1 MSEHLTE
8 CEMASPQCAGRAS
21 GETHRGVM
29 FCLHCQRRCI
39 CNALRACEQRVLDEI
54 AADGPWFRSVVHQCC
69 EDKQT
74 AYVAALDAA
83 EEAVR
88 AALGADERN
97 LHAELTALAAIDAL
111 RGEPNG

>member
-1 MSEHLTE
+1 MSDHLPECPGNWGVGQMPEGPCTF
-8 CEMASPQCAGRAS
+8 CEMLS
-21 GETHRGVM
+21 
-29 FCLHCQRRCI
+29 
-39 CNALRACEQRVLDEI
+39 ACEERVLAERE
-54 AADGPWFRSVVHQCC
+54 ADGPWFRSVVHQCC

-74 AYVAALDAA
+74 AYAAALDAA

-111 RGEPNG
+111 REKL

>member
-1 MSEHLTE
+1 MNHLPE
-8 CEMASPQCAGRAS
+8 CYVPWMRD
-21 GETHRGVM
+21 
-29 FCLHCQRRCI
+29 CI
-39 CNALRACEQRVLDEI
+39 CEDLRACEQRVRDEI

-74 AYVAALDAA
+74 AYATALDAA

-111 RGEPNG
+111 KEKP

>member
-1 MSEHLTE
+1 MEAVLGSDAGRVGEAMTEHLPE
-8 CEMASPQCAGRAS
+8 CTYYRQVRPKQ
-21 GETHRGVM
+21 
-29 FCLHCQRRCI
+29 CI
-39 CNALRACEQRVLDEI
+39 CTEVKRAEQRVRDEI
-54 AADGPWFRSVVHQCC
+54 AADGPWFRSVVHKCC

-74 AYVAALDAA
+74 AYAAALDAA

-111 RGEPNG
+111 KEKT